1 VHIGL
6 IGMGFMGATHLEAWR
21 KLAGARVTV
30 VTRDPAKVPEGVGSL
45 SLEAALADPSID
57 AVDICLP
64 THLHP
69 VVAID
74 AMRAGKHVLVE
85 KPMALDF
92 ASAEAMAAEA
102 ERLGRVLMTA
112 HVLRFWPAYV
122 ALGETVRGGQFGGV
136 RHARFE
142 RRSGIPAWG
151 PWLLDD
157 ALSGGGAFDLL
168 IHDADMCLHLFGSPA
183 QVAAVSYTQ
192 PAGATLLDAQLYYPE
207 MVAHI
212 SGGWQPSGAFPFRS
226 EYTVTFER
234 ASAEYASSGRL
245 ATLYSAEETRALESG
260 EGDPVAGSY
269 AAECA
274 YFAEC
279 CGTGRAPDACPPRES
294 ARAVALM
301 RLLVEAAQR
310 NGEKIECK
318 I

>member
-6 IGMGFMGATHLEAWR
+6 IGMGFMGATHLEALR
-21 KLAGARVTV
+21 KLPDVRLTV
-30 VTRDPAKVPEGVGSL
+30 VTRDPRKLPEGAHGL
-45 SLEAALADPSID
+45 SLEAALADPSIE

-64 THLHP
+64 THLHAP
-69 VVAID
+69 VAIE
-74 AMRAGKHVLVE
+74 ALRAGKHVLVE

-92 ASAEAMAAEA
+92 ASAESMAAEA
-102 ERLGRVLMTA
+102 ALRGRILMTA

-122 ALGETVRGGQFGGV
+122 ALRETVRGGQFGGV

-157 ALSGGGAFDLL
+157 TLSGGGAFDLL
-168 IHDADMCLHLFGSPA
+168 IHDADMCLQLFGSPA
-183 QVAAVSYTQ
+183 QVAAVSYTER
-192 PAGATLLDAQLYYPE
+192 AGATLLDAQLYYPE

-234 ASAEYASSGRL
+234 ATAEYASLGRP

-269 AAECA
+269 AAEVA

-279 CGTGRAPDACPPRES
+279 CRAGRAPEVCPPSES

-310 NGEKIECK
+310 NGEKIVCA

>member
-1 VHIGL
+1 
-6 IGMGFMGATHLEAWR
+6 MGFMGATHLEAWR
-21 KLAGARVTV
+21 KLPGARLTV
-30 VTRDPAKVPEGVGSL
+30 VTRDPAKVPEGAGWL
-45 SLEAALADPSID
+45 SIEAALADPSID
-57 AVDICLP
+57 AVDLCLP
-64 THLHP
+64 TYLHAA
-69 VVAID
+69 VATE
-74 AMRAGKHVLVE
+74 ALRAGKHVLVE

-102 ERLGRVLMTA
+102 ERQGRILMTA
-112 HVLRFWPAYV
+112 HVLRFWPAYI
-122 ALGETVRGGQFGGV
+122 ALRDTVRGGQFGGV

-151 PWLLDD
+151 PWLLDN

-168 IHDADMCLHLFGSPA
+168 IHDADMCLHLFGSPEK
-183 QVAAVSYTQ
+183 VAAVSYTK
-192 PAGATLLDAQLYYPE
+192 PAGATLLDAQLYYPD

-212 SGGWQPSGAFPFRS
+212 SGGWETSGAFPFRS

-234 ASAEYASSGRL
+234 ATAEYASSGRP
-245 ATLYSAEETRALESG
+245 ATLYTAEETRPLESG
-260 EGDPVAGSY
+260 EGDPVAASY

-279 CGTGRAPDACPPRES
+279 CAAGRAPDVCPPRES

-310 NGEKIECK
+310 NGEKIECN